1 MNLKKSRW
9 SENLK
14 FNTYL
19 TVQAVL
25 MQFAYTNVTLC
36 AKSWHFP
43 KKSWCLLTCL
53 FSANTKARFAL
64 VDIFS
69 TLRFLLWEILMKIQ
83 DFFLIWSCR
92 SPSNLIENKSEP
104 FIFICYL
111 KIELKYVSSYFV
123 TTYDTCH
130 MNEVTK

>member
-9 SENLK
+9 NENLK

-53 FSANTKARFAL
+53 FSANTKARFAQ

-69 TLRFLLWEILMKIQ
+69 TLWFLPWEILLMKNQ
-83 DFFLIWSCR
+83 EFFLEKSNWKQIRTFHFYLLLKNWAKVCFVLLCYYIWH
-92 SPSNLIENKSEP
+92 I
-104 FIFICYL
+104 
-111 KIELKYVSSYFV
+111 
-123 TTYDTCH
+123 CH
-130 MNEVTK
+130 MNELTK